1 VFFLLR
7 IISNKSY
14 KKESAIG
21 KHNMQDSSSPD
32 SSWIS
37 FADNANRFL
46 QETQEHVLQGI
57 NPGGIYQ
64 AIWRRDAAYILKD
77 WFFISQY

>member
-1 VFFLLR
+1 
-7 IISNKSY
+7 
-14 KKESAIG
+14 
-21 KHNMQDSSSPD
+21 MQDSSSPD

-57 NPGGIYQ
+57 NPSGIYQ

>member
-1 VFFLLR
+1 
-7 IISNKSY
+7 
-14 KKESAIG
+14 
-21 KHNMQDSSSPD
+21 
-32 SSWIS
+32 
-37 FADNANRFL
+37 L

-77 WFFISQY
+77 WFLSRNIDGTMQQFYQIWSHQIESNGEKLDYGRGLSRKEVFTRDCKSR